1 MRVDVSSCLYH
12 NAQDEKTSLKLISLN
27 SKYFE
32 KIEIQFPSPLFLF
45 PHSYHPPTYF
55 FLMKRKKIKHMLTVK
70 GYRVDATLLP
80 LIEVMEFRKG
90 KYLYQTGRFLCNRRF
105 MTW

>member
-1 MRVDVSSCLYH
+1 MPVDISSCLYH

-55 FLMKRKKIKHMLTVK
+55 FFDEKKKNKTYANCK
-70 GYRVDATLLP
+70 GIQSRCYIAASD
-80 LIEVMEFRKG
+80 
-90 KYLYQTGRFLCNRRF
+90 
-105 MTW
+105 